1 MIYIRPDL
9 SDVFAQER
17 TVPDFMRVQ
26 GEVYKQ
32 VVTTRRTLR
41 FDRGGRAFFIK
52 IHSGV
57 GWKEIIKNLSMAR
70 LPVLGAANEWRAIQK
85 LERIGLNTMRV
96 AAYGQEGTNPAT
108 IKSFIV
114 TDAITNTQS
123 LEEWLPCLE
132 AAGVYSERTRVKRSV
147 IKKVGEICR
156 KLHAHGVNHRD
167 FYLCH
172 LRIDLSEGGPYPVN
186 EDLRI
191 YVMDLHRTQIRR
203 KTPKRWRVKDVAG
216 LFYSCLFSCNGL
228 SLSRRDYLRFVE
240 AYSGMSWRDS
250 LESQRAFWNA
260 VARKLRAMSRKGSE
274 PVPPLARLLLN
285 GQSQVQSHVQ

>member
-1 MIYIRPDL
+1 MIYVRPDL
-9 SDVFAQER
+9 RDVFASER
-17 TVPDFMRVQ
+17 TVLDFLRIQ

-32 VVTTRRTLR
+32 VVATRRTLR
-41 FDRGGRAFFIK
+41 FERDRRAFFIK

-96 AAYGQEGTNPAT
+96 AAYGQEGNNPAT

-114 TDAITNTQS
+114 TDAITNTQN
-123 LEEWLPCLE
+123 LEEWLPYLE
-132 AAGVYSERTRVKRSV
+132 TAGMCSERTRVKRSV

-172 LRIDLSEGGPYPVN
+172 LRIDLSEGGPYAVK

-191 YVMDLHRTQIRR
+191 YVMDLHRAQIRR

-216 LFYSCLFSCNGL
+216 LFYSSLFSCKGIT
-228 SLSRRDYLRFVE
+228 LSRRDYLRFVE

-250 LESQRAFWNA
+250 LTSHGAFWNA
-260 VARKLRAMSRKGSE
+260 VARRLRAMSRKASE
-274 PVPPLARLLLN
+274 PAPPLARLLLN
-285 GQSQVQSHVQ
+285 GHFQGRSHVR

>member
-9 SDVFAQER
+9 RDVFANER
-17 TVPDFMRVQ
+17 TVSDFLRVQ
-26 GEVYKQ
+26 AEVYKQ
-32 VVTTRRTLR
+32 VVSTRRTLR
-41 FDRGGRAFFIK
+41 FERGGRVFFIK

-96 AAYGQEGTNPAT
+96 AAYGQEGSNPAA

-114 TDAITNTQS
+114 TDAITNTQN

-132 AAGVYSERTRVKRSV
+132 TGGMCSERTRVKRSV
-147 IKKVGEICR
+147 INKVGEICR
-156 KLHAHGVNHRD
+156 ELHAHGVNHRD

-172 LRIDLSEGGPYPVN
+172 LRIDLSEGGGYPVQ
-186 EDLRI
+186 DLRI
-191 YVMDLHRTQIRR
+191 YVMDLHRAQIRR

-216 LFYSCLFSCNGL
+216 LFYSSLFSCNGL
-228 SLSRRDYLRFVE
+228 TLSRRDYLRFVE

-250 LESQRAFWNA
+250 LISHRAFWNA
-260 VARKLRAMSRKGSE
+260 VARRLRAMSCKGTQ
-274 PVPPLARLLLN
+274 PAPPLARSLLN
-285 GQSQVQSHVQ
+285 GRSRVQGHLQ